1 MYRETLKKTQLTRGS
16 IGGFEKATKLKQ
28 KRETASGE
36 IFLNFSLSIPH
47 ENS

>member
-1 MYRETLKKTQLTRGS
+1 MKKTQLTRGS
-16 IGGFEKATKLKQ
+16 IGGFEKVTKLKQ

-36 IFLNFSLSIPH
+36 IFLKFSLSIPH